1 MIIGIGIDVVALDR
15 FEGLMQRQ
23 PTFLDRVL
31 TTREQLHRDGTL
43 RNVASLAGRFAA
55 KEAVA
60 KSLGA
65 PAGLKWHDCEIL
77 SDDTGKPRLE
87 LSGTV
92 SDFARSIHVTRWHV
106 SITHDGGHAI
116 AYVIAES

>member
-23 PTFLDRVL
+23 PTFLDRIL
-31 TTREQLHRDGTL
+31 TKREQLHKDGTL
-43 RNVASLAGRFAA
+43 RSVASLAGRFAA

-65 PAGLKWHDCEIL
+65 PAGLRWHDCEVLTDI
-77 SDDTGKPRLE
+77 SGKPHLE
-87 LSGTV
+87 LTGTI
-92 SDFARSIHVTRWHV
+92 SDFARELKITRWHV
-106 SITHDGGHAI
+106 SLTHDGGHAI

>member
-15 FEGLMQRQ
+15 FEGLMTRQ

-31 TTREQLHRDGTL
+31 TIREQQLSDGTL
-43 RNVASLAGRFAA
+43 RSVASLAGRFAA

-60 KSLGA
+60 KCLGA
-65 PAGLKWHDCEIL
+65 PAGLKWHDCEVLTDI
-77 SDDTGKPRLE
+77 SGRPQLE
-87 LSGTV
+87 ISGTV
-92 SDFARSIHVTRWHV
+92 SDFARGLHITRWHI

>member
-15 FEGLMQRQ
+15 FEGLMNRQ

-31 TTREQLHRDGTL
+31 TTREQQHLDGTL
-43 RNVASLAGRFAA
+43 RNTASLAGRFAA

-60 KSLGA
+60 KCLGA
-65 PAGLKWHDCEIL
+65 PAGLKWHDVEVLTDI
-77 SDDTGKPRLE
+77 SGKPSLE
-87 LSGTV
+87 ISGTV
-92 SDFARSIHVTRWHV
+92 SDFARSLLITRWHI
-106 SITHDGGHAI
+106 SLTHDGGHAL

>member
-15 FEGLMQRQ
+15 FEGLINRQ

-31 TTREQLHRDGTL
+31 TSREQQHSDGTR
-43 RNVASLAGRFAA
+43 RNIASLAGRFAA

-65 PAGLKWHDCEIL
+65 PAGLRWHDCEVLTDI
-77 SDDTGKPRLE
+77 SGKPRLE
-87 LSGTV
+87 ISGSV
-92 SDFARSIHVTRWHV
+92 SDFARSLQIIRWHI
-106 SITHDGGHAI
+106 SLTHDGGHAI

>member
-15 FEGLMQRQ
+15 FEGLMHRQ

-31 TTREQLHRDGTL
+31 TTREQQHSDGSL
-43 RNVASLAGRFAA
+43 RNTASLAGRFAA

-60 KSLGA
+60 KCLGA
-65 PAGLKWHDCEIL
+65 PAGLKWHDVEVLTDI
-77 SDDTGKPRLE
+77 SGKPSLE
-87 LSGTV
+87 INGTV
-92 SDFARSIHVTRWHV
+92 SDFARSLQITRWHI
-106 SITHDGGHAI
+106 SLTHDGGHAI